1 MNTEVKGPAGH
12 SAVLGDSTGGTP
24 WHGSRDSL
32 LLHRPLH
39 THTVSGGQV
48 VVEGRKEV
56 YPLQDRYEVSLMH
69 CLNDW
74 PGTQRST
81 ATHSIT
87 TPIRTK
93 RSRYRIAKCMIE
105 GKRKEKR
112 KKERVTR
119 NLSGK
124 LFVQLSKSIDQQ
136 ISIL

>member
-1 MNTEVKGPAGH
+1 MRIG
-12 SAVLGDSTGGTP
+12 
-24 WHGSRDSL
+24 RDSVAITKKEKQR
-32 LLHRPLH
+32 HRNRHRDTEGRRDQH
-39 THTVSGGQV
+39 TGGQV